1 MRGRQ
6 HGFSSP
12 YQELL
17 IVVVVVVGQYK
28 GLSLVE
34 LAF

>member
-17 IVVVVVVGQYK
+17 IIVVGGQCK

>member
-17 IVVVVVVGQYK
+17 IVVVVGQYK

-34 LAF
+34 SAF